1 MVLSLLAILAAVQ
14 AAAGKVEERAVHDSR
29 AGRERRVWIYTP
41 PGYQPKGAAYPLIVA
56 FDGEM
61 YLDPTI
67 PLPKML
73 DTLLGESKAPAFV
86 AVLVDNGARAAR
98 LDDLANRAPFA
109 SFLADEL
116 MPWVR
121 SGWNVTRDPRRTVVV
136 GSSAGGLAA
145 AYVALAH
152 PELFGNVLSQSGA
165 FWRGNEASNEPPYEW
180 LTERYASSP
189 ARPIRFFLEVGAL
202 EDHRVLGGT
211 GPNMRDANRRFRDA
225 LQAKGYAVSY
235 GEVPNGVHSPED
247 WARRLPD
254 LIARAAKSIQ

>member
-1 MVLSLLAILAAVQ
+1 MILPLVAIIAAVQ
-14 AAAGKVEERAVHDSR
+14 ATAGQVEERAVHDSR
-29 AGRERRVWIYTP
+29 AARERRVWIYTP
-41 PGYQPKGAAYPLIVA
+41 PGYQATGPAYPLIVA

-67 PLPKML
+67 PLPGTL
-73 DTLLGESKAPAFV
+73 DALLGESKAPAFV

-98 LDDLANRAPFA
+98 LNDLANREPFA

-116 MPWVR
+116 IPWVR
-121 SGWNVTRDPRRTVVV
+121 GGWNVTRDPRRTLLV

-165 FWRGNEASNEPPYEW
+165 FWRGNDASNEPPYEW
-180 LTERYASSP
+180 LTERYASAP

-202 EDHRVLGGT
+202 EDHRVLQGT

-225 LQAKGYAVSY
+225 LQARGYAVSY
-235 GEVPNGVHSPED
+235 AEVPNGVHSPED
-247 WARRLPD
+247 WGKRLPA
-254 LIARAAKSIQ
+254 LLAAAAKSIQ